1 MNITQKISP
10 RHFVQ
15 IWMKYDGDIYKIY
28 KYCNENYSIASLRYY
43 YTKIKKICPNLPTI
57 KEKSEFE
64 TFPIERST
72 EIEKCISNLGKVNN
86 TQKSVV
92 QERFLF
98 EKKNR

>member
-1 MNITQKISP
+1 
-10 RHFVQ
+10 
-15 IWMKYDGDIYKIY
+15 MKYDGDIYKIY
-28 KYCNENYSIASLRYY
+28 KYCNENYSIASLRSYY
-43 YTKIKKICPNLPTI
+43 KKMKRFCPNLAPI
-57 KEKSEFE
+57 KERTEFE

-86 TQKSVV
+86 TQKNVV

>member
-1 MNITQKISP
+1 
-10 RHFVQ
+10 
-15 IWMKYDGDIYKIY
+15 MKYDGDIYKIY
-28 KYCNENYSIASLRYY
+28 KYCNENYSIASLRSYY
-43 YTKIKKICPNLPTI
+43 KKMKRFCPNLAPI
-57 KEKSEFE
+57 KERTEFE

-72 EIEKCISNLGKVNN
+72 EIEKCISNLGQVNR